1 MKKDSVAILK
11 KVEKRYDSSDKKAK
25 SKRAQTTRVS
35 RDGNKIKFEDDEKG
49 ANLKTATKDKNK
61 AKRHS
66 FVSNKKTNSTIAD
79 EEKKDDDK
87 KSDKKKNVS
96 PFHKKSKS
104 VVYPKI
110 LKNTFPDQLKTIT
123 PHIKPKFCGRELGER
138 VDLSKKVDPEKERLK
153 AEAARAKYLAS
164 LKSEEN
170 LPADLQKRTK
180 ILLKGLYVEDL
191 VYIKKFRIPTF
202 LRIDLDILTQQ

>member
-1 MKKDSVAILK
+1 MKKESGVILK
-11 KVEKRYDSSDKKAK
+11 KVDSTDKKAK
-25 SKRAQTTRVS
+25 SKRAQTARVN
-35 RDGNKIKFEDDEKG
+35 RDGNKIKFADDEQNKDTT
-49 ANLKTATKDKNK
+49 LKTATKDSQKK
-61 AKRHS
+61 KRHS
-66 FVSNKKTNSTIAD
+66 VVNSGIKK
-79 EEKKDDDK
+79 KKDSIAGDDAKSDK
-87 KSDKKKNVS
+87 KSDKKNKS

-110 LKNTFPDQLKTIT
+110 FKNTFPEQLKTIN
-123 PHIKPKFCGRELGER
+123 PSLKPKFCGRELGER

-180 ILLKGLYVEDL
+180 VLLKGLYVEDL

-202 LRIDLDILTQQ
+202 MRIDLDVLTQQ

>member
-1 MKKDSVAILK
+1 MSTKRNSVSHKKKKNSVA
-11 KVEKRYDSSDKKAK
+11 E
-25 SKRAQTTRVS
+25 
-35 RDGNKIKFEDDEKG
+35 G
-49 ANLKTATKDKNK
+49 
-61 AKRHS
+61 
-66 FVSNKKTNSTIAD
+66 
-79 EEKKDDDK
+79 EEKKDDEKKNDK
-87 KSDKKKNVS
+87 KDKT

-110 LKNTFPDQLKTIT
+110 FKNTFPEQLKTIN
-123 PHIKPKFCGRELGER
+123 PNEKPKFCGRELGER

-164 LKSEEN
+164 LKSEAN

-191 VYIKKFRIPTF
+191 VYIKKFRIPVF
-202 LRIDLDILTQQ
+202 LRIDKDILTQQQIMHEIRNSYLDYNFQAFRESFQEEANKTFADSREEFQGQLDKIHAILAG